1 MKIFDSPKPSVGGL
15 ELNRIYYLLDT
26 PGSEAYRAYEQHRG
40 GSLSLPDLASEV
52 CLALTG
58 GRERAELYIDPVR
71 RMVAEL
77 AMDEAAADQ
86 PIRAD

>member
-1 MKIFDSPKPSVGGL
+1 MKIADPRKPSVGGF

-26 PGSEAYRAYEQHRG
+26 PGSDSYRAYERHREG
-40 GSLSLPDLASEV
+40 CLSLADLASEV

-58 GRERAELYIDPVR
+58 SREQAQLYIDPVR

-77 AMDEAAADQ
+77 AIDEAAADQ
-86 PIRAD
+86 PIRAE